1 MVKELTIF
9 WTTLLDYERV
19 LIQELA
25 ELHKA
30 RACEVDSAALPQE
43 LGPALAQG
51 AVVVI
56 ASGDKHASLA
66 LSLGA
71 DEVIRSGEVTG
82 RILDD
87 AIQRALVRAAARRNR
102 DSQRS
107 LIQANERM
115 AFALLAAAIGYE
127 FNNPAHEPELAR
139 APVENTHRVIDVAQR
154 IAARGAASSLDEPE
168 RVASE
173 RTSSLSRAAE
183 LVELLSRLGGA
194 RGPSDQLPISEVL
207 RSFVELMT
215 RYVQPWAALRV
226 STEGAGYAT
235 VPRAVL
241 TCALAAVLASAIGQ
255 IRGSRRLDGLVEFR
269 SGEREDCVLIEVEH
283 NGEASLSD
291 LRPGMLDVC
300 FGSFGAG
307 PAFGSDLAQVREHL
321 RHVGGELLVDSTES
335 RTLIRIFLPTA
346 RPNVQ
351 PPAVASAGAGKI
363 ARG

>member
-1 MVKELTIF
+1 MIKELTIF

-25 ELHKA
+25 ELHRA
-30 RACEVDSAALPQE
+30 QACEIDSAALAQA

-127 FNNPAHEPELAR
+127 FTNPSAEPASVR
-139 APVENTHRVIDVAQR
+139 APVDNAHRVIDVAQR
-154 IAARGAASSLDEPE
+154 IVAQGSAASLPEPG
-168 RVASE
+168 RVATE

-194 RGPSDQLPISEVL
+194 RGPSEQLPISEVL
-207 RSFVELMT
+207 KSFVELMA
-215 RYVQPWAALRV
+215 RYVQPWAALHV
-226 STEGAGYAT
+226 ATEGAGYAT

-241 TCALAAVLASAIGQ
+241 TCALAAVLANAIER
-255 IRGSRRLDGLVEFR
+255 IRGRQRPDGLVLFR
-269 SGEREDCVLIEVEH
+269 SGQREDCVLIEVEH
-283 NGEASLSD
+283 NGDASFSD
-291 LRPGMLDVC
+291 LRPGMLEY
-300 FGSFGAG
+300 FGSLAG
-307 PAFGSDLAQVREHL
+307 GETLGSDLAQVREHL
-321 RHVGGELLVDSTES
+321 RHVGGELLVDSGES
-335 RTLIRIFLPTA
+335 KTLIRIFLPTSRA
-346 RPNVQ
+346 ATLLTAPSVT
-351 PPAVASAGAGKI
+351 AASKI